1 MACGQLQAPRMP
13 QEKNSLPSK
22 AEDLKSSRREKG
34 AGGSSPLVRWSSSR
48 ATRSSSFGD
57 WVLPYFVVLGTDAIA
72 AALSQDLLVCLV
84 ECCWD
89 TKFTGFPKL
98 QLHITVTQ
106 HKSTRSIST
115 PSSSQQIVASESR
128 AFSLD
133 ALSNLVSNRRIAR
146 SISFTLLRVTS
157 SLSPSSSSS
166 R

>member
-1 MACGQLQAPRMP
+1 MNGRSAAWLNKQSAVSTKETSLRSTISGPRMP
-13 QEKNSLPSK
+13 QEQNSLPSK

-98 QLHITVTQ
+98 QLHITVD
-106 HKSTRSIST
+106 ST
-115 PSSSQQIVASESR
+115 
-128 AFSLD
+128 
-133 ALSNLVSNRRIAR
+133 
-146 SISFTLLRVTS
+146 
-157 SLSPSSSSS
+157 
-166 R
+166 